1 VCGIF
6 GYYNYRVPKTRQ
18 ELLDC
23 LLNGLRRLEYRG
35 YDSAGVALDPDQPPP
50 HTLPSSTITTGP
62 LIIKAS
68 GKIDDLQSEA
78 TKTLENHNPNTIFPT
93 HVGIGHTRWATHGP
107 PTAINAHPHCSGP
120 PSHDFCVVHNG
131 IITNYKVL
139 KSFLEANGEVFVS
152 ETDTEVIPRLC
163 SYLYKQSNGT
173 GDNGT
178 GTENGTC
185 GGDTMANDGVQLSL
199 PTLIESVMKELEGA
213 YALLI
218 KSRFHPGELVACKR
232 GSPLILG
239 VVENTLQNNKDKGKS
254 NSAAKVGNKANG
266 ICVNGGTTTTT
277 TTTSVGREFYLAS
290 DASAVV
296 EHTKRVIVL
305 EDSDIVHL
313 KDGTYQLFTYS
324 PDDFIAKSNMP
335 SISTDTG
342 MGMGRNISSSSL
354 SNTTAAPVTVSR
366 ALLTLEMEVSQILK
380 GGYSHFMIKE
390 IHEQP
395 ESLHQ
400 TMRGRI
406 RLPQKTLKLGG
417 FVDHLKVMST
427 GRRLMLVG
435 CGTSY
440 HACLAARPTLEE
452 LVGLPVYLELAS
464 DLLDRQ
470 TPIFRDD
477 SCIFVSQSGE
487 TADTLAALQ
496 YAKREGALCVG
507 ITNTVGSAVAR
518 ATHCG
523 MHINAGAEIGVASTK
538 AYTSQIVALTMMA
551 LALSE
556 DSIKKASR
564 RAEIIESLVTLPEAV
579 KTALT
584 TLDAQMAALAGD
596 LKDQQSL
603 LVFGRGYNYAT
614 ALEAA
619 LKVKEVALM
628 HSEGI
633 LAGEMKHGPL
643 ALVDEKL
650 PILVIATKDSM
661 HRKMLGVIQQLK
673 ARSAHEKLIILKC
686 TDGDGDDGEGGN
698 GESSSDGRVREI
710 VVPRVVDA
718 LQPIV
723 NIVPLQLLSYHLA
736 VLRGLDVDRPR
747 NLAKSVTVLE
757 E

>member
-1 VCGIF
+1 M
-6 GYYNYRVPKTRQ
+6 
-18 ELLDC
+18 
-23 LLNGLRRLEYRG
+23 
-35 YDSAGVALDPDQPPP
+35 ALDPDQPPP
-50 HTLPSSTITTGP
+50 QTLPSSTTTTGP

-163 SYLYKQSNGT
+163 SYLYKQSNGA
-173 GDNGT
+173 G
-178 GTENGTC
+178 
-185 GGDTMANDGVQLSL
+185 GGDGAGDATGNDGVQLSL
-199 PTLIESVMKELEGA
+199 PILVENVMKELEGA

-239 VVENTLQNNKDKGKS
+239 VVEDTSQKKNKDTGKS
-254 NSAAKVGNKANG
+254 NSAAKVRNKANAVG
-266 ICVNGGTTTTT
+266 VNGGTTTTTTTT

-313 KDGTYQLFTYS
+313 KDGTYQLFTHL
-324 PDDFIAKSNMP
+324 PDDFIANSSSMP
-335 SISTDTG
+335 TTSTAT
-342 MGMGRNISSSSL
+342 GMGRNISLSCL
-354 SNTTAAPVTVSR
+354 SNTTTTPTTVSR

-584 TLDAQMAALAGD
+584 TLDAQMAALADD

-686 TDGDGDDGEGGN
+686 TDGDGDDGDGG
-698 GESSSDGRVREI
+698 GSGGSGSDGRIREI